1 MKTKII
7 YITIIVFFIF
17 ILISNQS
24 ITESK
29 NIILKPT
36 YLDINKTN
44 KEIFRSIYFYDGVC
58 KKDESMEFN
67 IINAV
72 IDKKLNLMFS
82 VGQYKKVRYFKENNQ
97 ILDKRVYVFKHD
109 VNNLDNFRYFKM
121 PFESGGKT
129 GIVQDDNYIYILGEK
144 YIKKNNKID
153 FKTAD
158 LFITKIDKKTFEFD
172 TKFGNNGISII
183 EIKKNTI
190 YDLLIDSDISIDNN
204 SLFIAN
210 LLNKPLLFEINKI
223 KGNIINNLFGNKAK
237 DGKINISSLEVSN
250 ILIDSEKNLVLIAND
265 NQNNPGKIF
274 ILKVNSKTGEII
286 QNNML
291 NLDISKEEL
300 NFFSLAYVN
309 ASLVNNKTYIG
320 VNLADDKNFL
330 PGLIVFDNINNNNSS
345 KFYIFRDSVNDKYL
359 NLYINSV
366 RYYQDNYL
374 FLTGGLY
381 NLGYIKF
388 DLTNP
393 NNSQYFIDEN
403 INDVVIYSEVFD
415 GKRLFLLGGEV
426 FKDLKPLGE
435 TASLVIFQINNP

>member
-1 MKTKII
+1 MKIKII

-24 ITESK
+24 IAEIN
-29 NIILKPT
+29 NIIIKPT

-44 KEIFRSIYFYDGVC
+44 KEIFRSIYFYDGEC
-58 KKDESMEFN
+58 KRDESMEFN

-72 IDKKLNLMFS
+72 IDEKLNLMFS

-121 PFESGGKT
+121 HFESGGKT
-129 GIVQDDNYIYILGEK
+129 RIVQDDNYIYILGEK
-144 YIKKNNKID
+144 YIKKNNRID
-153 FKTAD
+153 FNTAD
-158 LFITKIDKKTFEFD
+158 LFIAKIDKKTFGFD

-183 EIKKNTI
+183 EIKKNII
-190 YDLLIDSDISIDNN
+190 YDLPIDSDISIDNN
-204 SLFIAN
+204 SLFIVN
-210 LLNKPLLFEINKI
+210 LLNKPLLFQISKI
-223 KGNIINNLFGNKAK
+223 KGNIINNLFENKAK

-250 ILIDSEKNLVLIAND
+250 ILIDSGKNLVLIAND

-291 NLDISKEEL
+291 NLNISKEEL

-320 VNLADDKNFL
+320 VNLANDKNFL
-330 PGLIVFDNINNNNSS
+330 PGIIVFDNINNNNSS

-403 INDVVIYSEVFD
+403 INNVVIYSEVFD
-415 GKRLFLLGGEV
+415 GKRLFLLGGQV
-426 FKDLKPLGE
+426 FKDLKTLGE